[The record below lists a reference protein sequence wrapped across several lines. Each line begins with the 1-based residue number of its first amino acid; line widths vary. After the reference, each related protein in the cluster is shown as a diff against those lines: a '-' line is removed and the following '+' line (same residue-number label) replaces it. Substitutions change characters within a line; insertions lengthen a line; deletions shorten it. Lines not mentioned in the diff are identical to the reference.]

1 MSRKNRT
8 DFRYTIIILTC
19 VVCAVAL
26 RMISKMVHYSTTFG
40 LMRTFIY
47 IGLYLAWGITIQK
60 RVIHDS
66 IRRFLLVIVGLMI
79 FWLTVRTCKYFFAID
94 LPLMTRLLWYSY
106 YLPMLFIPYCS
117 FCIALLL
124 GKPESSRVPL
134 WARLI
139 LIPTLLF
146 FLLVL
151 SNDVHQ
157 LVFSFPAD
165 AVWSDR
171 NNGYEPGYYFV
182 LGWMIILALGA
193 FVVMVWKCRLAQR
206 KKYLPAVFLFC
217 SIAYALIYVT
227 KVPWI
232 QALAGDITAGQCLMF
247 MIILES
253 CIQCGLIPTNT
264 GYEELFEISNL
275 GAQTADQNN
284 NIRYASANA
293 PHLSTAMILD
303 AQKGKVYLDPDTI
316 LRCNPIHGGYVYWQ
330 ENLREITE
338 LLKQLEQ
345 NQKQIARNN
354 DVEEKNYRTKIRI
367 HTLREK
373 TRLYEQ
379 LQEQTS
385 SQIDLLDDLLTRYE
399 AADDPVL
406 QRSLLA
412 RIGVIGTY
420 LKRRGNLVFIGEKTV
435 MTDTAELAACLE
447 ESFMSL
453 RLMDVDC
460 AIDIPVGEKISVVQV
475 NQVYDFFE
483 GVIEKSLG
491 HLYSVWLKARNLE
504 DSILFTLEVET
515 SEDLTDFVKE
525 GDMTDCE
532 DGVWRFTYS
541 CKKRR

>member
-1 MSRKNRT
+1 
-8 DFRYTIIILTC
+8 
-19 VVCAVAL
+19 
-26 RMISKMVHYSTTFG
+26 
-40 LMRTFIY
+40 
-47 IGLYLAWGITIQK
+47 
-60 RVIHDS
+60 
-66 IRRFLLVIVGLMI
+66 
-79 FWLTVRTCKYFFAID
+79 
-94 LPLMTRLLWYSY
+94 
-106 YLPMLFIPYCS
+106 
-117 FCIALLL
+117 
-124 GKPESSRVPL
+124 
-134 WARLI
+134 
-139 LIPTLLF
+139 
-146 FLLVL
+146 
-151 SNDVHQ
+151 
-157 LVFSFPAD
+157 
-165 AVWSDR
+165 
-171 NNGYEPGYYFV
+171 
-182 LGWMIILALGA
+182 
-193 FVVMVWKCRLAQR
+193 
-206 KKYLPAVFLFC
+206 
-217 SIAYALIYVT
+217 
-227 KVPWI
+227 
-232 QALAGDITAGQCLMF
+232 
-247 MIILES
+247 
-253 CIQCGLIPTNT
+253 
-264 GYEELFEISNL
+264 
-275 GAQTADQNN
+275 
-284 NIRYASANA
+284 
-293 PHLSTAMILD
+293 
-303 AQKGKVYLDPDTI
+303 
-316 LRCNPIHGGYVYWQ
+316 
-330 ENLREITE
+330 
-338 LLKQLEQ
+338 
-345 NQKQIARNN
+345 RNN